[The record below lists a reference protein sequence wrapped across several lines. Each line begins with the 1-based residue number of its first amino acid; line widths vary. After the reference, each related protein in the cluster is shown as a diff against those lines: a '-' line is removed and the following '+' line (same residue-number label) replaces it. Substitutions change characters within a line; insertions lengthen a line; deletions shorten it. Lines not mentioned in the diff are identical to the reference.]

1 MSLSLSCV
9 STKALVLV
17 SHIFD
22 YRMKQKV
29 AAFFFFGTFGIT
41 LALGLYQIQSYQG
54 EDQGQSQEKVVAV
67 LP

>member
-1 MSLSLSCV
+1 
-9 STKALVLV
+9 
-17 SHIFD
+17 
-22 YRMKQKV
+22 MKQKV